1 MAKKQDPTAV
11 LKEFMAA
18 FKVDTTAMEGAYKNT
33 AVLNEKLAGVA
44 LDAAGKSSEIS
55 AKWTADTIAKLT
67 EISKAKSD
75 PNEYSNALTDYASAQ
90 ADIAA
95 GNLAAFAELAKNVQL
110 ETVEVLV
117 AAGKEMSEDTAATV
131 KKATDEAVKAAKSA
145 TKK

>member
-1 MAKKQDPTAV
+1 MAKTQDPTAV
-11 LKEFMAA
+11 LKEFMAT
-18 FKVDTTAMEGAYKNT
+18 FNVDTSALEDAYKNT
-33 AVLNEKLAGVA
+33 AALNEKLADVA

-75 PNEYSNALTDYASAQ
+75 PADYAKTLTDYASAQ

-95 GNLAAFAELAKNVQL
+95 GNMAAFAELAKNVQL
-110 ETVEVLV
+110 ETVELLV
-117 AAGKEMSEDTAATV
+117 AAGKELSEDAAASV
-131 KKATDEAVKAAKSA
+131 KKATDDAVKAAKTA